1 MRKRKER
8 EDLCVDSIVFCF
20 TAKEEVLEVLEVV
33 ELLQGGGKAL
43 LWLLS
48 VRLILGAGSFLRPE
62 LTYFFFVDDPKKEKT
77 NAKAPKSFL
86 SVSSYLIAFHLS
98 SR

>member
-20 TAKEEVLEVLEVV
+20 TAKEEVV